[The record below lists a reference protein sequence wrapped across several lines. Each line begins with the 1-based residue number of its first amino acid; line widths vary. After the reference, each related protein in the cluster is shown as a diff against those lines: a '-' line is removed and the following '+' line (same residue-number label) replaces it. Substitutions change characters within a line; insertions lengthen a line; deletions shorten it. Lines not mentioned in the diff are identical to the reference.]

1 MVADSRQVIPDWSSA
16 KTCPG
21 KVIFRAEKRNPA
33 YVEPSATKGII
44 SYTERLMERIRN
56 FCIIAHV
63 DHGKSTLAD
72 RMLQM
77 THTIADRDM
86 TAQVLDTMDLEREK
100 GVTIKASAVRM
111 IYNAKDGQDYEF
123 NLIDTPGHV
132 DFNYEVSRALYAC
145 EGAVLVV
152 DATQGIEAQTLANLY
167 LALDANLVIIPVIN
181 KIDLQSADVEGVK
194 RDLKILLGV
203 EDEEIIP
210 ISAKTGFG
218 VEEVLEAIVAKIPA
232 PIRSEDKPLRA
243 LIFDS
248 HYDAYKGVIAYVR
261 VFDGSLTANDKV
273 VMMATGTKIV
283 PVEIGIFSPNLLPID
298 KLSAGDVGYI
308 ATGLKTVSE
317 CRVGDTITNAA
328 KPADAPLPG
337 YRKAKPMV
345 FAGVYPVEGEDFPD
359 LKEALEKLQLN
370 DASLTFEPESSEAL
384 NFGFRC
390 GFLGLFHMEIIQ
402 ERIEREYDLDV
413 VFTAPSVEYKVDL
426 TDGSTIM
433 IDSPAD
439 LPDEGRIKEI
449 YEPWMSLQIFS
460 PTEYYGVIMEMV
472 RKRRGIYINQEY
484 PAANR
489 VQLNFEIPLSEII
502 VDFFDLLKSNTHGY
516 ASMDYQ
522 FLEYRAGDLVKLQI
536 LLNEEPVDALTAI
549 VHSQDAYHK
558 GQALVSK
565 LKEIIPQQL
574 FTIPIQAYAEG
585 RVISRANVKALR
597 KDVLAKCYGGDIT
610 RKKKLLEKQKRGKKR
625 MKMVGSVE
633 IPQEAFMAILRLEN

>member
-1 MVADSRQVIPDWSSA
+1 
-16 KTCPG
+16 
-21 KVIFRAEKRNPA
+21 
-33 YVEPSATKGII
+33 
-44 SYTERLMERIRN
+44 MERIRN

-449 YEPWMSLQIFS
+449 YEPWMSLEIFS